1 MQQKS
6 KRNALRYQISPRQI
20 TYVRDEQSGE
30 ATLVNI
36 STAGL
41 LVELATLPVQPDDE
55 ISITLSC
62 FKQRSPTESLIF
74 KARIVRVDF
83 DEFAASFIDTTR
95 EQTAFLLRL
104 LAQEKRNGTDDSLR
118 MVDGKSGV
126 RRISTAS
133 Q

>member
-1 MQQKS
+1 
-6 KRNALRYQISPRQI
+6 QISPRQI
-20 TYVRDEQSGE
+20 TYERDEQSGE

-41 LVELATLPVQPDDE
+41 LVELATLPVLHDDE
-55 ISITLSC
+55 ICITLSC
-62 FKQRSPTESLIF
+62 FKQRSPTESLTF

-104 LAQEKRNGTDDSLR
+104 LAQEKRNGST
-118 MVDGKSGV
+118 VESGV
-126 RRISTAS
+126 RLDMLTNF
-133 Q
+133 